1 MGSRYKRQPAG
12 QLLLSGATVGEKKNL
27 VGEEPGVDLAQ
38 QITRVLGQGITGDY
52 DLFGLSESKIESA
65 NEGWRGLGV

>member
-38 QITRVLGQGITGDY
+38 QITRVLG
-52 DLFGLSESKIESA
+52 
-65 NEGWRGLGV
+65 